1 MTDNSH
7 DHLLSISELLMFT
20 YSNWSR
26 GAVIVK
32 KQKIQIVK
40 YSILLS
46 CMLCSKD
53 NLGKRRQRVAKI
65 EQEKERE
72 DYGRGRGSV
81 FP

>member
-40 YSILLS
+40 YSNFNSTFLYV
-46 CMLCSKD
+46 MFK
-53 NLGKRRQRVAKI
+53 G
-65 EQEKERE
+65 
-72 DYGRGRGSV
+72 
-81 FP
+81 